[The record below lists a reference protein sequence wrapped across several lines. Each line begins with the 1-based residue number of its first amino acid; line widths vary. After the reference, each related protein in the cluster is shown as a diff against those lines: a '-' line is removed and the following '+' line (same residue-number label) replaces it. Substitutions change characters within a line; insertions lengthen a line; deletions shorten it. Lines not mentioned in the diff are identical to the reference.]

1 MKNFF
6 LYVVFVLITTNPS
19 FGQTGPGQSPGL
31 YAIAELPTPVLNTS
45 DFTSV
50 FGSTDGKTL
59 HRDDSGLI
67 REVEFIALPKTVF
80 KIEEVIP
87 GPPVTMYRVT
97 TDDYPYPTPK
107 GYFIDSRFVI
117 THNYKPPRRLQKLP
131 PQGVIISNLLSAEK
145 SRYIWGGN
153 YRAGIPQMLTFY
165 PPPIPPSQDIKDQWI
180 LKGLDCSGLLYE
192 ATNGCTPRNTSSL
205 ISFGEPVQIATLD
218 SDQIIQ
224 SLQTLDIL
232 VWKGHVIVV
241 LDKDRAIESR
251 LDYDTTREGNQ
262 GGVRIRTL
270 KDVVDETLGTRVPVN
285 EYTDVV
291 EGGKKKFV
299 VRRWYTGEG
308 NK

>member
-1 MKNFF
+1 ME
-6 LYVVFVLITTNPS
+6 ITERAYHRC
-19 FGQTGPGQSPGL
+19 SP
-31 YAIAELPTPVLNTS
+31 
-45 DFTSV
+45 
-50 FGSTDGKTL
+50 
-59 HRDDSGLI
+59 
-67 REVEFIALPKTVF
+67 FI
-80 KIEEVIP
+80 
-87 GPPVTMYRVT
+87 
-97 TDDYPYPTPK
+97 
-107 GYFIDSRFVI
+107 
-117 THNYKPPRRLQKLP
+117 
-131 PQGVIISNLLSAEK
+131 
-145 SRYIWGGN
+145 
-153 YRAGIPQMLTFY
+153 

-232 VWKGHVIVV
+232 VWKGHVIIV